1 MGKSEPRAS
10 TTDAEARVMKMPDGG
25 FRPGYNVQLATA
37 GSPMGGS
44 RTVVGVRVTNVGSDL
59 GSVTP
64 MLDEIE
70 RRTGQLPKTLLA
82 DANHAKHD
90 CIVECAER
98 GVEALVSVP
107 VQPRTPGARV
117 QADQRPAVLAW
128 RERMTTEAAKT
139 WLPRTRFALRALER
153 APQAPSRGGPGTRAG
168 HSEGDLRGTALC
180 AHRQSR
186 DSRCGHARLAPWLA
200 ARNSQTHCRP
210 REK

>member
-1 MGKSEPRAS
+1 VVEALAVVKGLRNTAKSGPRAS

-25 FRPGYNVQLATA
+25 FRLGYNVQPATA

-90 CIVECAER
+90 CIVECAGR
-98 GVEALVSVP
+98 GVEALISVP

-117 QADQRPAVLAW
+117 QADQRPSVLAW
-128 RERMTTEAAKT
+128 RERMTTEA
-139 WLPRTRFALRALER
+139 PRILRRRDCLHSG
-153 APQAPSRGGPGTRAG
+153 APLTLSRKLTPSP
-168 HSEGDLRGTALC
+168 DLTGFDDVR
-180 AHRQSR
+180 
-186 DSRCGHARLAPWLA
+186 
-200 ARNSQTHCRP
+200 
-210 REK
+210 